1 MNTPVRCVLALSSCW
16 NFMTVAASAGA
27 DVMTSHA
34 AVRATSPPKNTLT
47 SSAAFAPS
55 MSRARCS
62 SSARCARA
70 REGPSASSRADTSLI
85 VRCSAFRLPSSIR
98 AASRCASAARWFAC
112 AVRIVRSAFSTDP
125 VNPPMSNTSPMPK
138 VKSSGLCPHGAPG
151 GHSRT
156 CTPLPPP
163 RSLP

>member
-1 MNTPVRCVLALSSCW
+1 MNTPVRCVLALSRCW
-16 NFMTVAASAGA
+16 KFMTVAASAGA

-34 AVRATSPPKNTLT
+34 ARATSPPKNTLT
-47 SSAAFAPS
+47 
-55 MSRARCS
+55 
-62 SSARCARA
+62 ARCARA

-138 VKSSGLCPHGAPG
+138 VRYS
-151 GHSRT
+151 
-156 CTPLPPP
+156 
-163 RSLP
+163 